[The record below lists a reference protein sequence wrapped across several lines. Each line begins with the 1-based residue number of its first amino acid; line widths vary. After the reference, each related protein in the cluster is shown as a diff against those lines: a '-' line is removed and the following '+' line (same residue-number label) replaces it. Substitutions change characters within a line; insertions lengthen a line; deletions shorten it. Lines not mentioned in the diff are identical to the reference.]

1 MRTYIFLP
9 PVSKPTGG
17 VTVLRQMADILHQ
30 SGREAYLVAR
40 EKGGWRPEGLADA
53 APVLEWRDLKLA
65 ASDVWVVPEGWI
77 NALAPGLYANAQCF
91 SYVQNWAY
99 LFSSMPDGVDWHSLP
114 VEFLAVSDPVFQFI
128 KETTCKDAPVLR
140 PGIDRSIFHAP
151 ESKPGGRVNVAFM
164 PRKNKA
170 LVEQIKAI
178 HEHRCGAHQVNWVPI
193 EGMDAHGVAETLR
206 AAHIFLATGFPEG
219 CPLPPLEAMACGCLP
234 VGFAGFGGWDYM
246 RQVQA
251 KPRYTPWIPL
261 RKVPWKGNGLWC
273 ADSDVLDA
281 ALCLGEAVTMFQ
293 ERDPALMAALA
304 AGQKTANA
312 YSLEAQKTAILE
324 LWEQL

>member
-1 MRTYIFLP
+1 MRTFIFLP

-17 VTVLRQMADILHQ
+17 VTVLRRMADILHQ
-30 SGREAYLVAR
+30 AGHEAYLVAR
-40 EKGGWRPEGLADA
+40 EKGSWRPEGLADA
-53 APVLEWRDLKLA
+53 APVLEWEALKLTG
-65 ASDVWVVPEGWI
+65 SDAWVVPEGWI
-77 NALAPGLYANAQCF
+77 NALAPGLYASAQCF

-114 VEFLAVSDPVFQFI
+114 VEFLAVSDPVSRFV
-128 KETTCKDAPVLR
+128 KETTCKDAPILR
-140 PGIDRSIFHAP
+140 PGIDLSVFRMPDA
-151 ESKPGGRVNVAFM
+151 KPGGRVRVAYM

-178 HEHRCGAHQVNWVPI
+178 HQHRCGGSQVDWVPI
-193 EGMDAHGVAETLR
+193 DGMDANGVAETLR
-206 AAHIFLATGFPEG
+206 ASHIFLVTGFPEG

-234 VGFAGFGGWDYM
+234 VGFTGFGGWDYM
-246 RQVQA
+246 RQIQA
-251 KPRYTPWIPL
+251 APRHTPWIPL
-261 RKVPWKGNGLWC
+261 REVPWGGNGLWC

-281 ALCLGEAVTMFQ
+281 ALCLDDAVRMFQ
-293 ERDPALMAALA
+293 DKDPALVAALA

-312 YSLEAQKTAILE
+312 YSLEAQRTAVLD

>member
-17 VTVLRQMADILHQ
+17 VTVLRQLADILHQ
-30 SGREAYLVAR
+30 SGHEAFLVAR
-40 EKGGWRPEGLADA
+40 DRGGWRPEGLANA
-53 APVLEWRDLKLA
+53 APVLEWQSLKLRE
-65 ASDVWVVPEGWI
+65 SDAWVVPEGWI
-77 NALAPGLYANAQCF
+77 NALAPGLYANAHCF

-99 LFSSMPDGVDWHSLP
+99 LFSSMPEGVDWHSLP
-114 VEFLAVSDPVFQFI
+114 VEFLAVSDPVSQFI
-128 KETTCKDAPVLR
+128 KETTCKDAPILR

-170 LVEQIKAI
+170 LVEQIRAI
-178 HEHRCGAHQVNWVPI
+178 HEHRCGAKQVNWMPI
-193 EGMDAHGVAETLR
+193 DGLDAHGVAEALR

-246 RQVQA
+246 RQVQD

-261 RKVPWKGNGLWC
+261 RKVPWKGNGMWC

-281 ALCLGEAVTMFQ
+281 ALCLGEAVCLFQ

-312 YSLEAQKTAILE
+312 YSLEAQKTGILE